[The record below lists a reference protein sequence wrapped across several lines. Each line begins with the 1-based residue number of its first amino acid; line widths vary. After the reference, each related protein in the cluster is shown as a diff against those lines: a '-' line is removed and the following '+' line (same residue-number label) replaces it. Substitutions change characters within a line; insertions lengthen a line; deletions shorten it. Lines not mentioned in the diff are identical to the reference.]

1 MTLVTAWY
9 NTCHVGLEGGGGKV
23 RVDRWGSVTTR
34 CPHIYHLDRYLRL

>member
-9 NTCHVGLEGGGGKV
+9 NTCQVGLEGGEKV
-23 RVDRWGSVTTR
+23 RLDGWGSVTTR